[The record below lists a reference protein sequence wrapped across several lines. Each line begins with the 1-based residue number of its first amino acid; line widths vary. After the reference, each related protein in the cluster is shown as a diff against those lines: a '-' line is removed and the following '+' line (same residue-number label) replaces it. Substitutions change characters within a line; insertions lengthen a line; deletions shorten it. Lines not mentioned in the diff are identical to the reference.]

1 MSLLTLE
8 KLSKLGIE
16 DKWLQPLND
25 AFAKYDISTPKRQAC
40 FLGQAM
46 HESGNFKNLEENL
59 NYSALGLMKTWP
71 SRFPDL
77 DTADKYA
84 HNPEK
89 IANKVYAGRMGN
101 IEEGDGYAFRGRG
114 IFQLTGRENYANFGH
129 NASVD
134 VLSNPDLLSTPEY
147 ASLSAGWFYNKR
159 GLNEYA
165 DKMDIE
171 TISKRING
179 GAIGLEDRK
188 MRTNRILDI
197 LNV

>member
-8 KLSKLGIE
+8 KLSRLGIE

-84 HNPEK
+84 HNAEK

-134 VLSNPDLLSTPEY
+134 VLSNPNLLSTPEY
-147 ASLSAGWFYNKR
+147 ATLSAAWYWNKR
-159 GLNEYA
+159 SLNQYA
-165 DKMDIE
+165 DVMDVE
-171 TISKRING
+171 SLTKRING
-179 GAIGLEDRK
+179 GTIGLDNRK
-188 MRTNRILDI
+188 AQINKVLDI
-197 LNV
+197 IA

>member
-8 KLSKLGIE
+8 KLSRLGIE

-59 NYSALGLMKTWP
+59 NYSALSLTKTWP

-129 NASVD
+129 NAAVD

-147 ASLSAGWFYNKR
+147 ATLSAGWYWNKR
-159 GLNEYA
+159 SLNQYA
-165 DKMDIE
+165 DLMDVESI
-171 TISKRING
+171 TKRING
-179 GAIGLEDRK
+179 GTIGLDNRK
-188 MRTNRILDI
+188 AQINKVLDI
-197 LNV
+197 IA

>member
-8 KLSKLGIE
+8 KLNRLGIE

-147 ASLSAGWFYNKR
+147 ATLSAAWYWNKR
-159 GLNEYA
+159 SLNQYA
-165 DKMDIE
+165 DVMDVE
-171 TISKRING
+171 SLTKRING
-179 GAIGLEDRK
+179 GTIGLDNRK
-188 MRTNRILDI
+188 AQINKVLDI
-197 LNV
+197 IA

>member
-8 KLSKLGIE
+8 KLSRLGIE

-147 ASLSAGWFYNKR
+147 ATLSAAWYWNKR
-159 GLNEYA
+159 SLNQYA
-165 DKMDIE
+165 DVMDVE
-171 TISKRING
+171 SLTKRING
-179 GAIGLEDRK
+179 GTIGLDNRK
-188 MRTNRILDI
+188 AQINKVLDI
-197 LNV
+197 IA

>member
-8 KLSKLGIE
+8 KLSRLGIE

-129 NASVD
+129 NAAVD
-134 VLSNPDLLSTPEY
+134 VFSNPNLLSTPEY
-147 ASLSAGWFYNKR
+147 ATLSAAWYWNKR
-159 GLNEYA
+159 SLNQYA
-165 DKMDIE
+165 DVMDVE
-171 TISKRING
+171 SLTKRING
-179 GAIGLEDRK
+179 GTIGLDNRK
-188 MRTNRILDI
+188 AQINKVLDI
-197 LNV
+197 IA

>member
-129 NASVD
+129 NAAVD

-147 ASLSAGWFYNKR
+147 ATLSAGWYWNKR
-159 GLNEYA
+159 SLNQYA
-165 DKMDIE
+165 DLMDVESI
-171 TISKRING
+171 TKRING
-179 GAIGLEDRK
+179 GTIGLDNRK
-188 MRTNRILDI
+188 AQINKVLDI
-197 LNV
+197 IA

>member
-8 KLSKLGIE
+8 KLSRLGIE

-25 AFAKYDISTPKRQAC
+25 AFAKYDIFTPKRQAC

-84 HNPEK
+84 HNAEK

-134 VLSNPDLLSTPEY
+134 VLSNPNLLSTPEY
-147 ASLSAGWFYNKR
+147 ATLSAAWYWNKR
-159 GLNEYA
+159 SLNQYA
-165 DKMDIE
+165 DVMDVE
-171 TISKRING
+171 SLTKRING
-179 GAIGLEDRK
+179 GTIGLDNRK
-188 MRTNRILDI
+188 AQINKVLDI
-197 LNV
+197 IA